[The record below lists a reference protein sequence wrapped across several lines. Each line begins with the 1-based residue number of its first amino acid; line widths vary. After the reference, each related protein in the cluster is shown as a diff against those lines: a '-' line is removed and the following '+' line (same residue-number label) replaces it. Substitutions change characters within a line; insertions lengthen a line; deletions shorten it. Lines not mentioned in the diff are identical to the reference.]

1 MIERR
6 RLTIVVA
13 ALAAVVLLGG
23 TVAVAAFL
31 PPAGG
36 QPPAAQAS
44 PEAKE
49 KPSAEKVHRILEGL
63 KNAGIG
69 TTTEEFS
76 ALADKYGVGGA
87 VRVLAFADA
96 SGKTAAQISA
106 LRDAGK
112 GWGAIRRELGISIG
126 PGIGWLM
133 GRGHGHEASKSDK
146 GTGSGDDEDDGDD

>member
-6 RLTIVVA
+6 RLTIVAA
-13 ALAAVVLLGG
+13 ALAAVVLLAG
-23 TVAVAAFL
+23 VAAAALL
-31 PPAGG
+31 PPTGG
-36 QPPAAQAS
+36 QPQTAQSS

-49 KPSAEKVHRILEGL
+49 KPSAEKVQRILEGL
-63 KNAGIG
+63 KNAGIN
-69 TTTEEFS
+69 TTTAEFS

-112 GWGAIRRELGISIG
+112 GWGEIRRELGIAVG

-133 GRGHGHEASKSDK
+133 GQGHGQKPAKVDE
-146 GTGSGDDEDDGDD
+146 GD

>member
-1 MIERR
+1 MIERQ
-6 RLTIVVA
+6 RLTIVAVG
-13 ALAAVVLLGG
+13 LAAVVLLGG
-23 TVAVAAFL
+23 VAAAALL

-36 QPPAAQAS
+36 QPQTAQSS

-49 KPSAEKVHRILEGL
+49 KPSAEKVQRALEGL
-63 KNAGIG
+63 KNAGIN
-69 TTTEEFS
+69 TTTEEFT

-106 LRDAGK
+106 MRDAGA
-112 GWGAIRRELGISIG
+112 GWGEIRRELGIAVG

-133 GRGHGHEASKSDK
+133 GRGHGQKPPKVDE
-146 GTGSGDDEDDGDD
+146 GD

>member
-6 RLTIVVA
+6 RLTIVA
-13 ALAAVVLLGG
+13 AGVAAVVLLGG
-23 TVAVAAFL
+23 VAAAALL
-31 PPAGG
+31 PPLSG
-36 QPPAAQAS
+36 QPQTAQSS

-49 KPSAEKVHRILEGL
+49 KPSAEKVQRILEGL
-63 KNAGIG
+63 KNAGIN
-69 TTTEEFS
+69 TTTEEFA

-112 GWGAIRRELGISIG
+112 GWGEIRRELGLSIG
-126 PGIGWLM
+126 SGIGWLM
-133 GRGHGHEASKSDK
+133 GRGHGDEASKGAK
-146 GTGSGDDEDDGDD
+146 GAGSGDDEDDEGD